1 MAALPFDITARY
13 HFLVLSSMNR
23 KHQKTLAAL
32 FAEPTRANI
41 TWNDVHALLIH
52 LGAIAVTRGG
62 SMFSFTLNKS
72 RVVLHR
78 PHPGDQLTKPGVRS
92 VRDFLKDAGITP

>member
-1 MAALPFDITARY
+1 
-13 HFLVLSSMNR
+13 MNR
-23 KHQKTLAAL
+23 KHKKTLAAI

-41 TWNDVHALLIH
+41 KWDDVAGLLVH
-52 LGAIAVTRGG
+52 LGAIVAMRGG
-62 SMFSFTLNKS
+62 SMFSFTLRKS

-92 VRDFLKDAGITP
+92 VRDFLKDAGVGP